1 MNRLPNRIRVN
12 GIEYKVKVVKRLED
26 NDNSLWGISL
36 YKKNTIKI
44 RKGLTNQKQQQ
55 TLMHELTH
63 VMFHE
68 MGLDEQADDEKLVNQ
83 LGNAFYQLLADNP
96 NLRKMGGINESN
108 D

>member
-36 YKKNTIKI
+36 YKKNKIKI

-68 MGLDEQADDEKLVNQ
+68 MGLDET
-83 LGNAFYQLLADNP
+83 
-96 NLRKMGGINESN
+96 
-108 D
+108 